1 MKNIISNI
9 LQRSKDLSQ
18 IYLSKNK
25 IYFIFLTFGF
35 MKPENSLYTNMGNNA
50 IDLLNLIQVLNK
62 TSLLILF
69 LIIYNFFIQL
79 INVNKLELFLV
90 KYLPLKLVNFYIKSL
105 NLVQRSSSLIIKIFF
120 ILLLISNF
128 LSYYY
133 LDFFISNID
142 AIIEFYFRK

>member
-18 IYLSKNK
+18 IY
-25 IYFIFLTFGF
+25 FLFGF
-35 MKPENSLYTNMGNNA
+35 MKPENSLYTNTGNNA

-133 LDFFISNID
+133 LYFFISNID

>member
-1 MKNIISNI
+1 
-9 LQRSKDLSQ
+9 
-18 IYLSKNK
+18 
-25 IYFIFLTFGF
+25 
-35 MKPENSLYTNMGNNA
+35 MKPENSLYTNTGNNA

-90 KYLPLKLVNFYIKSL
+90 KYFTLKLVNFYIKSL

>member
-18 IYLSKNK
+18 IY
-25 IYFIFLTFGF
+25 FLFGF
-35 MKPENSLYTNMGNNA
+35 MKPENSLYTNTGNNA
-50 IDLLNLIQVLNK
+50 IDLSQIKNIFFIWVNLIQVLNK
-62 TSLLILF
+62 TSLLIFF

>member
-1 MKNIISNI
+1 
-9 LQRSKDLSQ
+9 
-18 IYLSKNK
+18 
-25 IYFIFLTFGF
+25 
-35 MKPENSLYTNMGNNA
+35 MKPENSLYTNTGNNA

-133 LDFFISNID
+133 LDFFVSNID